1 MTRAAWFHPDSG
13 YTMKPANVLF
23 AILAAVSL
31 QSHAIDIEAGKEKA
45 QACVVCHGANGN
57 SAVPAF
63 PVLAGQNARYIY
75 LQLKDFKEGARK
87 DPSMTPMAANLT
99 TEEMQDLAAYFADQK
114 PLGIKFNPD
123 PARVKLGFAKSDEV
137 LCSMCHLGGM
147 KGQNEIPK
155 LAGQHYAY
163 IAKQL
168 TDFKARKRTNDAG
181 NMTAVAQTLSDEDI
195 INLAHYIASL
205 N

>member
-1 MTRAAWFHPDSG
+1 
-13 YTMKPANVLF
+13 MKPAWIVFTL
-23 AILAAVSL
+23 LAALSL
-31 QSHAIDIEAGKEKA
+31 QSRAADLGAGEKKA
-45 QACVVCHGANGN
+45 QVCVACHGANGN
-57 SAVPAF
+57 SATPMF
-63 PVLAGQNARYIY
+63 PVLAGQNARYLY

-87 DPSMTPMAANLT
+87 DPTMTPMAAYLT
-99 TEEMQDLAAYFADQK
+99 TEDMQDLAAYFAAQK
-114 PLGIKFNPD
+114 PQGIKFNPD
-123 PARVKLGFAKSDEV
+123 PARVKLGFAKSEEV

-163 IAKQL
+163 IVKQL

-195 INLAHYIASL
+195 INIAHYIASL